1 MTGIRVR
8 ALTATGMAAAAVIA
22 TLGGVAA
29 PADAAE
35 TKSLKIS
42 GELEIAPD
50 LEILEIKAEGTTDA
64 EGKTTGTYVATLLAG
79 DDDNPPLPFK
89 VKGPITCIYTEGNT
103 ASLVYPITGTE
114 PNLVPPAPLKDVLAV
129 QITVRK
135 GDENTVGGVNGPAPT
150 HSFRGCNPGGATPY
164 EFDGGDIE
172 IN

>member
-8 ALTATGMAAAAVIA
+8 ALTATGVAAAAALVA
-22 TLGGVAA
+22 TLGVTA

-35 TKSLKIS
+35 TKSLKAS

-79 DDDNPPLPFK
+79 DDDNPLPFK

-114 PNLVPPAPLKDVLAV
+114 PNLVPAPLRDALAV

-135 GDENTVGGVNGPAPT
+135 GDENTVGVNGPAPT
-150 HSFRGCNPGGATPY
+150 HSFRGCNPGATPY
-164 EFDGGDIE
+164 EFDGDIE

>member
-8 ALTATGMAAAAVIA
+8 ALTATGVAAAAALVA
-22 TLGGVAA
+22 TLGVTA

-35 TKSLKIS
+35 TKSLKAS

-50 LEILEIKAEGTTDA
+50 LEILEITAEGTTDA

-79 DDDNPPLPFK
+79 DDDNPLPFK
-89 VKGPITCIYTEGNT
+89 VKGPITCIHTEGNT

-114 PNLVPPAPLKDVLAV
+114 PNLVPAPLKDALAV

-135 GDENTVGGVNGPAPT
+135 GAGEDDNKVGVNGPAPT
-150 HSFRGCNPGGATPY
+150 ASFRGCKPGATPY
-164 EFDGGDIE
+164 EFDGDIE
-172 IN
+172 IR